1 MKKQYEEPQI
11 EIIVLDDVDIVT
23 TSTDDPFVT
32 PFE

>member
-1 MKKQYEEPQI
+1 MKKQYEELQI
-11 EIIVLDDVDIVT
+11 EIIVLDNVDIVT